1 MKKFLITLLVLVGL
15 ACVALVT
22 CPDRDAHKQ
31 AIMTVVNEK
40 LNEKIGLTESEDDY
54 GLALFGKAL
63 VSGIGGFALDQML
76 TVNNHFVYSE
86 GIFMNFNGEKKTIS
100 VGVFGHVFTVSKKDI
115 DKALENNL

>member
-1 MKKFLITLLVLVGL
+1 M
-15 ACVALVT
+15 
-22 CPDRDAHKQ
+22 
-31 AIMTVVNEK
+31 
-40 LNEKIGLTESEDDY
+40 TESEDDY

>member
-40 LNEKIGLTESEDDY
+40 LNEK
-54 GLALFGKAL
+54 
-63 VSGIGGFALDQML
+63 
-76 TVNNHFVYSE
+76 
-86 GIFMNFNGEKKTIS
+86 
-100 VGVFGHVFTVSKKDI
+100 
-115 DKALENNL
+115 